1 MTQNANKMFGVRPIT
16 GTKEQADEIE
26 KRNSIFRACFS
37 TPAGREVLAYLEK
50 RYLSKPV
57 CAIDNV
63 YWGYLREGQ
72 NDVVRNILSWAKEK

>member
-1 MTQNANKMFGVRPIT
+1 MFGVRPIT
-16 GTKEQADEIE
+16 GTKEQVDEIE

-57 CAIDNV
+57 CVIDNV

-72 NDVVRNILSWAKEK
+72 NDVVRNILSWSKEK